1 MIKSK
6 RMTQVGEMFS
16 YISKTYDLL
25 NHVLSFNI
33 DKSWRKAAISY
44 ISGPN
49 VLDVATGT
57 ADIAL
62 AINKSDP
69 QKKVIGI
76 DISLGMLQ
84 IAKEKTKSKGIMLAC
99 ADALNLPFRDNSFDN
114 VIISFGIRNIK
125 NKVQALYEFKRVLKP
140 SGKLLVLEFSK
151 PKNQL
156 INAAYILYKD
166 YCLPNIAG
174 LVSNNKDAYRYLAK
188 TIRYFPD
195 PEFLSNAMLQVG
207 FEKVDFRFLSFG
219 IACLHV
225 ACKEG

>member
-6 RMTQVGEMFS
+6 RMAQVGEMFS

-33 DKSWRKAAISY
+33 DKSWRKATISY

-69 QKKVIGI
+69 QKKIIGV
-76 DISLGMLQ
+76 DISLGMLK
-84 IAKEKTKSKGIMLAC
+84 IAKEKTKNKGIMLAC
-99 ADALNLPFRDNSFDN
+99 ADALNLPFRDNFFDN

-125 NKVQALYEFKRVLKP
+125 NKIQALYEFKRVLKP

-174 LVSNNKDAYRYLAK
+174 LISHDKDAYRYLAK

>member
-62 AINKSDP
+62 AINKIDP
-69 QKKVIGI
+69 QKKVIGV
-76 DISLGMLQ
+76 DISLGMLN
-84 IAKEKTKSKGIMLAC
+84 IAKEKTKGKGIMLAC

-114 VIISFGIRNIK
+114 VVISFGIRNIK
-125 NKVQALYEFKRVLKP
+125 NKTQALYEFKRVLKP

-151 PKNQL
+151 PKNQF

-174 LVSNNKDAYRYLAK
+174 LVSNNKEAYRYLAK

-195 PEFLSNAMLQVG
+195 PKFLSNAMLQVG
-207 FEKVDFRFLSFG
+207 FEKVDFRSLSFG
-219 IACLHV
+219 IACLHI
-225 ACKEG
+225 ACKGG